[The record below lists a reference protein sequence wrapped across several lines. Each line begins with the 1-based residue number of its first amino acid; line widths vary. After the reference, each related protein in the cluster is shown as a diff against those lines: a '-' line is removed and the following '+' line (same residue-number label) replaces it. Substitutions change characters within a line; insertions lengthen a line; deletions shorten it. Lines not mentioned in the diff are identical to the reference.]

1 MLESVYHF
9 PPSYFVLTRFAAVAP
24 PWFQLWE
31 QNTFRP
37 AIANLHARLD
47 IHTSQASLLHLTK
60 VVLLFDSRWQ
70 TAIAALVIKPLSSSY
85 LFQMG
90 GIPQ

>member
-1 MLESVYHF
+1 V
-9 PPSYFVLTRFAAVAP
+9 TRFAAVAP
-24 PWFQLWE
+24 PWFQQWE

-37 AIANLHARLD
+37 AIANVRTELK
-47 IHTSQASLLHLTK
+47 IHTTQASSLHLTK

-70 TAIAALVIKPLSSSY
+70 TAIAALVTKPLSSSY

-90 GIPQ
+90 GIPR